1 MKRNKT
7 NVFRG
12 IASVSAAFLAVTA
25 IGQLIANENRSYM
38 DEIFHTSSTK
48 IVEKESDTNVDRYN
62 FKSTYKTLYLPDY
75 LLRQKYNT
83 ETSKNRSVQNRL
95 KLFPSIKTNSYNPS
109 TESNQRI

>member
-1 MKRNKT
+1 MKKNKT

-48 IVEKESDTNVDRYN
+48 IVEKES
-62 FKSTYKTLYLPDY
+62 
-75 LLRQKYNT
+75 
-83 ETSKNRSVQNRL
+83 SVRL
-95 KLFPSIKTNSYNPS
+95 I
-109 TESNQRI
+109 RR

>member
-38 DEIFHTSSTK
+38 DEIFSHFF
-48 IVEKESDTNVDRYN
+48 Y
-62 FKSTYKTLYLPDY
+62 
-75 LLRQKYNT
+75 
-83 ETSKNRSVQNRL
+83 
-95 KLFPSIKTNSYNPS
+95 
-109 TESNQRI
+109 